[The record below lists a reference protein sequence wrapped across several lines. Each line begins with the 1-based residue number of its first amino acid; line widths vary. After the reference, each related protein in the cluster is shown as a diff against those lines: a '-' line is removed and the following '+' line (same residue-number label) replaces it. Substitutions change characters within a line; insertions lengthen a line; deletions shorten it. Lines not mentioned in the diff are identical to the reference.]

1 MNSQLLHLLL
11 FIEVH
16 LKNRIRPPPR
26 HEQLQE
32 NELLTFDVYWRKNF
46 KGNIVNMCVLIT
58 TVITTKYIDGP
69 EVVGC
74 AVGKVS
80 AAL

>member
-16 LKNRIRPPPR
+16 LKNCIRPPPR
-26 HEQLQE
+26 EQLQE

-46 KGNIVNMCVLIT
+46 KSNIVNMCALIT
-58 TVITTKYIDGP
+58 TVITTKYLDGP
-69 EVVGC
+69 EVAGC